1 MRSPVVQFQDALLH
15 AVSGSR
21 EQKVSGSLELIRN
34 ATGFDA
40 LVLSSNDKH
49 SRPIVGAIGHKPQT
63 ASFLASDQFESCS
76 VLRTLDDS
84 PTRLLAWEDV
94 NFGESPYAREVLI
107 PSGFRNG
114 VSVPVMEPGS
124 PRVGMLHCSIATPFF
139 DRSIFALLLEL
150 RPVLGYLITLTGATQ
165 LPVQLSD
172 REREIL
178 ALIAEGKTNPEIAE
192 DLYLS
197 RSTVATH
204 IERILRK
211 IQVSNR
217 TQAAIWWDRHGSAVR
232 VG

>member
-84 PTRLLAWEDV
+84 PRACSRGRTSTSERV
-94 NFGESPYAREVLI
+94 RTPGRCS
-107 PSGFRNG
+107 FRAA
-114 VSVPVMEPGS
+114 SATGS
-124 PRVGMLHCSIATPFF
+124 RFP
-139 DRSIFALLLEL
+139 
-150 RPVLGYLITLTGATQ
+150 
-165 LPVQLSD
+165 
-172 REREIL
+172 
-178 ALIAEGKTNPEIAE
+178 
-192 DLYLS
+192 
-197 RSTVATH
+197 
-204 IERILRK
+204 
-211 IQVSNR
+211 
-217 TQAAIWWDRHGSAVR
+217 
-232 VG
+232 